1 MGLRIAQL
9 RMVPI
14 KGDLAANGAMLMAAL
29 AELAPRHV
37 DVVVTPECFTDGYVS
52 TEDHV
57 TAESLRHY
65 AIDPA
70 ASPLVEDVEAWARTN
85 RAWVILGC
93 SRLAP
98 DGIRNSALIVNRHG
112 TRVGWYDKT
121 HCQAHDR
128 KYVAGQT
135 LAAFDGDFGRF
146 GVLICAD
153 RRWPEAVRTLALQGA
168 RIIFNPTYGLH
179 DAFNTNLMR
188 TRSYESEVAIAFTHP
203 RLSLLTGPAGNVLG
217 EDADAGTRFSIRE
230 IDLDEVDRIRAGPT
244 SHLKDRR
251 PDLYAR

>member
-1 MGLRIAQL
+1 
-9 RMVPI
+9 VTPI
-14 KGDLAANGAMLMAAL
+14 KGDLAANGAILMAAL
-29 AELAPRHV
+29 AELTPHHP

-57 TAESLRHY
+57 TAESLHQY
-65 AIDPA
+65 AIDPV
-70 ASPLVEDVEAWARTN
+70 ASPLVDGVSAWARTN

-98 DGIRNSALIVNRHG
+98 DGVRNSALILNRSG
-112 TRVGWYDKT
+112 ACVGWYDKT

-128 KYVAGQT
+128 KYVAGQA
-135 LAAFDGDFGRF
+135 LPVFDGDFGRF

-153 RRWPEAVRTLALQGA
+153 RRWPETVRTLALQGA

-179 DAFNTNLMR
+179 DAFNTQMMR
-188 TRSYESEVAIAFTHP
+188 TRSYESAIAIAFTHP
-203 RLSLLTGPAGNVLG
+203 RLSLLTGPAGNVISQDS
-217 EDADAGTRFSIRE
+217 DASTRCSIHE

-244 SHLKDRR
+244 AHLKDRR
-251 PDLYAR
+251 PELYAR